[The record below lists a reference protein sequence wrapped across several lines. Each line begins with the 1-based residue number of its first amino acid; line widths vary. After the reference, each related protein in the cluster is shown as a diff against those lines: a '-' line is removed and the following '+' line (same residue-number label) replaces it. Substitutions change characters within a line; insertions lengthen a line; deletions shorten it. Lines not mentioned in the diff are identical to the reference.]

1 MFRCWPDGR
10 FGGNEGSASSGRG
23 VALVPPAAAAEAV
36 EDCRAAAADAAAQ
49 EPSKKEEDNEADDQP
64 SPPDWTTLSI
74 QTTASARIG
83 ITDGNRGEALV
94 SSQCSERILP
104 HTLSTVDLLEKVVDV
119 ILSLIECLVG
129 IISCISAEP

>member
-23 VALVPPAAAAEAV
+23 VALVPPEAAAE
-36 EDCRAAAADAAAQ
+36 